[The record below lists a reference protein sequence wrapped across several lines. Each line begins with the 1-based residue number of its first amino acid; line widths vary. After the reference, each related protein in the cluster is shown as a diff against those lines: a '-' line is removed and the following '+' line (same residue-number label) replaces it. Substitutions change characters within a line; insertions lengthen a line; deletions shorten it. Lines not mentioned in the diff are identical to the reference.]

1 MHYLADV
8 TVTRVVFDVQIWNSC
23 RNYIRGKDNY
33 TLRLN
38 DVKNNIYMLHIY
50 RCVICFFLYKYSL
63 TSNFIFINT
72 VDHILTQLS
81 GPKCFFYIYD
91 VRARTKVILAS
102 AAMINKPSRPRC
114 WTTLY
119 TSMDV
124 TSGKEAATGG
134 RKYLRTCSPRIYAV
148 SCQRYSQR
156 DENTRLQ
163 SLVLA

>member
-1 MHYLADV
+1 MFNI
-8 TVTRVVFDVQIWNSC
+8 FDMF
-23 RNYIRGKDNY
+23 
-33 TLRLN
+33 
-38 DVKNNIYMLHIY
+38 NIFMDASFA
-50 RCVICFFLYKYSL
+50 FFIKHSL
-63 TSNFIFINT
+63 TSSFIFISIFIFINM
-72 VDHILTQLS
+72 VSHISTQLS
-81 GPKCFFYIYD
+81 GPRCFFYIYD

-124 TSGKEAATGG
+124 TPGKEAATGG
-134 RKYLRTCSPRIYAV
+134 RKYLHMCRFAAYIRSE

-156 DENTRLQ
+156 DENTRLR